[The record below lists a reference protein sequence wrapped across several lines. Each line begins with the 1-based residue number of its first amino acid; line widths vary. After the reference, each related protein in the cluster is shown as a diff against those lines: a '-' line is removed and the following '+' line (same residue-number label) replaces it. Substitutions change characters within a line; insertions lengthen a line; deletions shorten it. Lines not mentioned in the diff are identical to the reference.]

1 MRFTSLSV
9 APAALFKNTIAAFCL
24 GAGVLVSQLA
34 SATTVQLQTVLGD
47 IEINLY
53 DKTTPKTVANF
64 LAYVNAEAYTN
75 TVIHRSV
82 SGFIVQGGGYK
93 YVATDKLEPI
103 TQNATV
109 ENEPV
114 YSNVRAT
121 IAMAKVGSNPN
132 SATNQWFISLSDNSA
147 NLDKQN
153 GGFTVFGEVSSSSMA
168 VVLSIA
174 NLSRF
179 NFNGA
184 FNELPLRNY
193 SAADYTDKK
202 PLTDAQFVLIEKVV
216 VLNPDP
222 DTAANLNPVKNT
234 LINEKDSGGGSG
246 SLGLLSLLALGLL
259 ALSRKTLLNKA

>member
-1 MRFTSLSV
+1 MRFTSL
-9 APAALFKNTIAAFCL
+9 PAVPTTLFKNTIAALCL

-34 SATTVQLQTVLGD
+34 TATTVQFQTVLGD
-47 IEINLY
+47 FEVNLY

-64 LAYVNAEAYTN
+64 LAYVKADAYTN

-114 YSNVRAT
+114 YSSVRAT
-121 IAMAKVGSNPN
+121 IAMAKIANRPN
-132 SATNQWFISLSDNSA
+132 SATNQWFINLSDNSTK
-147 NLDKQN
+147 LDPEN
-153 GGFTVFGEVSSSSMA
+153 GGFTVFGEVTGGMD
-168 VVLSIA
+168 VVLEIA
-174 NLSRF
+174 KLNRF
-179 NFNGA
+179 NFGGA
-184 FNELPLRNY
+184 LETLPLRDY
-193 SAADYTDKK
+193 SSVDYTAKK
-202 PLTDAQFVLIEKVV
+202 PVTDENFVLIKEVL
-216 VLNPDP
+216 VLNEDP
-222 DTAANLNPVKNT
+222 GTADSLNPTKNT
-234 LINEKDSGGGSG
+234 LINQKDSGGGGSG